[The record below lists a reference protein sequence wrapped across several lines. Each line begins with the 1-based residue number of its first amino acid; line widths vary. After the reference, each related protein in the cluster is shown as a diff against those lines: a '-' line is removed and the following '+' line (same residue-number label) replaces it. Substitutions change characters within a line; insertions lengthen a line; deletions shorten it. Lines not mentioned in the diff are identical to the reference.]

1 MGGGEPVTGVVGYVV
16 RSFPRLSQ
24 GFVLEELLGLEALGL
39 SLRLFPIVDPSEALV
54 DGRVADLRAP
64 VRHLGTRSSAAAHV
78 AVARSRPGRYLR
90 TLAAV
95 ASWRDEDTGYRSQ
108 SRFRSFDQAVRLT
121 LLLDGAPVDRLHAGF
136 AHDPALV
143 ALLASRLGG
152 VPFSFTAHARDLYQ
166 LPPANLRRRVEEAEA
181 VITCCEAN
189 RRHLAAVLPAA
200 LVAKVHVV
208 VHGVD
213 VVRFRPPEHR
223 AAGDPPVILSVGR
236 LVEKKGFPDLIAAA
250 DVLRRRGRRF
260 RLEIHGDGPD
270 RAALAAEVARLG
282 LDAEVRLAPAATR
295 EQLADSYRRADVFAL
310 TPFVTG
316 DGDRDGIPN
325 VLVEALASGLPA
337 VSTTVGGIPE
347 LVAHGR
353 NGLLA
358 APRDV
363 GGIASHLA
371 ELLDD
376 PARRAR
382 LGAAGRSTVEE
393 RFDARQAAAALA
405 PLLGQPEAV
414 TC

>member
-1 MGGGEPVTGVVGYVV
+1 
-16 RSFPRLSQ
+16 
-24 GFVLEELLGLEALGL
+24 
-39 SLRLFPIVDPSEALV
+39 
-54 DGRVADLRAP
+54 
-64 VRHLGTRSSAAAHV
+64 
-78 AVARSRPGRYLR
+78 
-90 TLAAV
+90 
-95 ASWRDEDTGYRSQ
+95 
-108 SRFRSFDQAVRLT
+108 
-121 LLLDGAPVDRLHAGF
+121 
-136 AHDPALV
+136 
-143 ALLASRLGG
+143 
-152 VPFSFTAHARDLYQ
+152 
-166 LPPANLRRRVEEAEA
+166 
-181 VITCCEAN
+181 
-189 RRHLAAVLPAA
+189 
-200 LVAKVHVV
+200 
-208 VHGVD
+208 
-213 VVRFRPPEHR
+213 
-223 AAGDPPVILSVGR
+223 
-236 LVEKKGFPDLIAAA
+236 
-250 DVLRRRGRRF
+250 
-260 RLEIHGDGPD
+260 
-270 RAALAAEVARLG
+270 VARLG

-371 ELLDD
+371 DLLDD